1 MEEQNITM
9 KNRFCKQCLMRDMIG
24 ELEGNYI
31 NHINSYLS
39 SINPD
44 DKAIDAMYEGRLA
57 VCTGCE
63 LLADGLCRA
72 CGCFVEMRAALTKNK
87 CPYKKW

>member
-1 MEEQNITM
+1 
-9 KNRFCKQCLMRDMIG
+9 MRDMIG

-44 DKAIDAMYEGRLA
+44 DKAIDAMYEGRLE